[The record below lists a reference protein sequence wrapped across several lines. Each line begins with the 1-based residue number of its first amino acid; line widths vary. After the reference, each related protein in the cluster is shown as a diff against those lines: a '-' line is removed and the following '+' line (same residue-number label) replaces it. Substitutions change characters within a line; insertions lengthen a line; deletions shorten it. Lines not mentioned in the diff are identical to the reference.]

1 MKATLLLRRRVVLS
15 DDVFAEMVLWS
26 LPRRVVGSAHHY
38 KYRLALVVG
47 GACVL
52 RYDNEAGKGD
62 HRHMGG
68 VEQRYRFNDVD
79 TLIADFLADVRS
91 VLDEDSEI

>member
-1 MKATLLLRRRVVLS
+1 MRRRVVLS
-15 DDVFAEMVLWS
+15 DNVFAEMVLWS
-26 LPRRVVGSAHHY
+26 LPRRVVGSAHYY

-47 GACVL
+47 GECVL

-62 HRHMGG
+62 HRHTAGR
-68 VEQRYRFNDVD
+68 EQPYRFTDAD

-91 VLDEDSEI
+91 FLNEDSAT

>member
-26 LPRRVVGSAHHY
+26 LPRRVVGSAHDY
-38 KYRLALVVG
+38 KYRLALVVSG
-47 GACVL
+47 ECVL

-62 HRHMGG
+62 HRHMGAG
-68 VEQRYRFNDVD
+68 EQPYRFTDID
-79 TLIADFLADVRS
+79 ALIADFLADVRS
-91 VLDEDSEI
+91 VLDEDSAI